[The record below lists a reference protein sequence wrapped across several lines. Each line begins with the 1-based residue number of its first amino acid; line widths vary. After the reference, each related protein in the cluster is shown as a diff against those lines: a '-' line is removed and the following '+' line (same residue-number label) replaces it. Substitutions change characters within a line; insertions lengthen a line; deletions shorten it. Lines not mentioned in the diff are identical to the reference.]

1 MCKRLRTLFGSIRF
15 HLIRVARPLF
25 PADRRHA
32 YPLFSNRTDALYQ
45 WRLPSPSRRPHFDGV
60 QNQISFN
67 DIIELAYVTGPLTFS
82 KSFHHVLW
90 ESECGDSPY
99 ETWSVS
105 S

>member
-1 MCKRLRTLFGSIRF
+1 MRCISG
-15 HLIRVARPLF
+15 VY
-25 PADRRHA
+25 RRH
-32 YPLFSNRTDALYQ
+32 LVG
-45 WRLPSPSRRPHFDGV
+45 PHFDGV

-105 S
+105 SDKSAFSDSIVITVDTALL